1 VFENDVRCGRTVIDA
16 VSPHHKVTLLEAEYA
31 GKDHLPQLIHP
42 VLIPYEVAYPTMPC
56 RIFWTIPMSF
66 VINVTLFAWIASW

>member
-1 VFENDVRCGRTVIDA
+1 MIDA

-31 GKDHLPQLIHP
+31 GKDHLPQVIHL
-42 VLIPYEVAYPTMPC
+42 VLIPYLYEVAYLTIPC